1 MAEQTAVEFLV
12 SRINKVSYDMVSE
25 LIEQAKQM
33 EKEQIRD
40 AYNQGDTD
48 VVMEKP
54 GLRSGTMYYE
64 QKYGKDK

>member
-12 SRINKVSYDMVSE
+12 SRINKVSYDKVAE
-25 LIEQAKQM
+25 LIEEAKQM
-33 EKEQIRD
+33 EKRQIRD

-48 VVMEKP
+48 VAMDKP

-64 QKYGKDK
+64 QKYGK

>member
-12 SRINKVSYDMVSE
+12 SRINKVSYDKVAE
-25 LIEQAKQM
+25 LIEEAKQM
-33 EKEQIRD
+33 EKRQIRD

-48 VVMEKP
+48 VAMEKP

-64 QKYGKDK
+64 QKYGK

>member
-12 SRINKVSYDMVSE
+12 SRINKVSYDKVAE
-25 LIEQAKQM
+25 LIEEAKQM
-33 EKEQIRD
+33 EKRQIRD

-48 VVMEKP
+48 VAMDKP

>member
-48 VVMEKP
+48 VVMVKP

-64 QKYGKDK
+64 QKYGK

>member
-1 MAEQTAVEFLV
+1 MAQQTAVEFLV
-12 SRINKVSYDMVSE
+12 SRINKVSYDKVAE
-25 LIEQAKQM
+25 LIEEAKQM
-33 EKEQIRD
+33 EKRQIRD

-48 VVMEKP
+48 VAMDKP

>member
-1 MAEQTAVEFLV
+1 MAQQTAVEFLV
-12 SRINKVSYDMVSE
+12 SRINKVSYDKVAE

-33 EKEQIRD
+33 EKQQIRD

-48 VVMEKP
+48 VVIGKP

-64 QKYGKDK
+64 QMYGK